1 MRIVMWSGPRNLS
14 SAMMRSF
21 GNRPAT
27 DVVDEPFYSAYLTAT
42 GLDHPMREEIIA
54 SQPSDWREAAR
65 ALAAPPPAGRVRY
78 EKHMVQHMLPG
89 MDFDW
94 MEGAQ
99 VAFLIRDPR
108 EVAASFG
115 AKRAGYLESE
125 LGFARQQEIFDLV
138 AARQG
143 HPPPVVDAADV
154 RRDPRRVLSALCA
167 ALGLPFDEAMLA
179 WAPGLRPSD
188 GVWAPH
194 WYGSLET
201 STGFAPPSDA
211 GPPRL
216 DPEVE
221 RALRP
226 AMESWRRL
234 SEIALR

>member
-27 DVVDEPFYSAYLTAT
+27 DVVDEPFYAAYLTAT
-42 GLDHPMREEIIA
+42 GLDHPMRDEVIA
-54 SQPSDWREAAR
+54 SQPADWREVAK
-65 ALAAPPPAGRVRY
+65 ALSAPPPPGRVRY

-94 MEGAQ
+94 MRGAK

-108 EVAASFG
+108 EVAASF
-115 AKRAGYLESE
+115 AVKRAGYLDSE

-138 AARQG
+138 SADLG
-143 HPPPVVDAADV
+143 HPPPVVDAADI

-167 ALGLPFDEAMLA
+167 ALELPFDAAMLE
-179 WAPGLRPSD
+179 WAPGLRASD

-194 WYGSLET
+194 WYGSLAA

-211 GPPRL
+211 LSPRL
-216 DPEVE
+216 APEVE
-221 RALRP
+221 RALEP

-234 SEIALR
+234 SEFALR